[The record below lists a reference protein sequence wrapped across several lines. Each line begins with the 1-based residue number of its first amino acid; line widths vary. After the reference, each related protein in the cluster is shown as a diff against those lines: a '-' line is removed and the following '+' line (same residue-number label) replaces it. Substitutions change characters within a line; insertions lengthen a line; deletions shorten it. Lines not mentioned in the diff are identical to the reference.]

1 MAFLLKN
8 DYYSLISE
16 LNLNVVI
23 SDTDSFLAKRQKS
36 AIEEISS
43 FLRHRYDVNQIFK
56 DILTF
61 VLANTYAENDLVEWS
76 ETAYDTGTTYDTDD
90 RCSYSGKIY
99 KSKEDGVTGAYDDTK
114 WTELADN
121 ESLWYARIPTTDNL
135 PSETFSYTQ
144 NAYTGKHN
152 EITGWDK
159 ATDTILYFK
168 RDNKRVYVYK
178 STANR
183 LAGYPSEGYFEYET
197 EGIELPITKKIITG
211 SNETL
216 GGFIDIIGYIDD
228 LQEWNVE
235 ATNYWTEGD
244 NRNAKIVELMIDI
257 VVYHV
262 HARIQPRN
270 IPEIRKE
277 RYDGNDPDQ
286 KGGAIGFL
294 KLVQKGTAQLDIP
307 RHDDNQRG
315 QNVTYGS
322 KKKLDWDY

>member
-1 MAFLLKN
+1 MAFLRQK

-16 LNLNVVI
+16 TNLNVVT
-23 SDTDSFLAKRQKS
+23 SDTDSFLADRQRTAK
-36 AIEEISS
+36 EEISS

-56 DILTF
+56 DVITF
-61 VLANTYAENDLVEWS
+61 VLANTYAENDLIEWS
-76 ETAYDTGTTYDTDD
+76 ETAFATDTTYNTDD
-90 RCSYSGKIY
+90 LCSYSEKIY
-99 KSKEDGVTGAYDDTK
+99 ECKEDGVTGDWVASE

-121 ESLWYARIPTTDNL
+121 ESLWYARQPTTDNL

-168 RDNKRVYVYK
+168 RNDKRVYIYN
-178 STANR
+178 STSNR
-183 LAGYPSEGYFEYET
+183 TAGYPSEGYFDYDV
-197 EGIELPITKKIITG
+197 EGAKLPITKKIITG
-211 SNETL
+211 NNETL
-216 GGFIDIIGYIDD
+216 GGFIDIVGYIDD
-228 LQEWNVE
+228 NQEWSVE
-235 ATNYWTEGD
+235 ATKYWTLGD

-257 VVYHV
+257 VVYHT

-270 IPEIRKE
+270 IPEVRKE

-286 KGGAIGFL
+286 KGGAIGYL
-294 KLVQKGTAQLDIP
+294 KLVQKGTVQLDIP

-315 QNVTYGS
+315 QNISYGS
-322 KKKLDWDY
+322 KKKINWDY